1 MRRINRKKKLRPNG
15 YKTKINFHL
24 WIILLKTSLFIS
36 SKCYGII
43 QLVDTL
49 CIPINIFMIIA
60 LLIFCWTQPIE
71 IPGSDSGDAPCIAV
85 DKNNR
90 IHVVWVNVIDE
101 VEHCHAF
108 YSCYDGDSWS
118 TPVDITPNAVQANN
132 LSITTDTF
140 GHPHITWTDFVAY
153 AGELY
158 YTSYN
163 GTTWVG
169 PVRMPD
175 IMPYTNALGTSR
187 ILCDSRNRIHLVW
200 SSVYDA
206 SIENIEVFYTR
217 LEGDTWWHPVK
228 ISDDPQ
234 YSAIPDMAL
243 DKNLNLH
250 VVWMDYTGTFGVKY
264 SVGTGDSWSTP
275 VLLPDPTDGQSCEP
289 TIAVDTNNTP
299 HVVWEERAPY
309 PTYVFIAYTYC
320 KDSEWTGIC
329 TLSTLDN
336 NAWEPKIA
344 CNSTNAICVVWDQG
358 SPLWYRFY
366 KEGVWSDPD
375 SIVGS
380 SRGICKCLAVHEET
394 FHLVWDRYKKRVRYS
409 KHCFSPIE
417 ERKSSDQIDWNV
429 LPNPACGSIKIEYV
443 LPAAMDVEIKIFD
456 VSGRLIRGIAQEYK
470 FPGRYRCE
478 FRDFTTGVYFIRL
491 SAGKITCNKK
501 IVLIRR

>member
-1 MRRINRKKKLRPNG
+1 
-15 YKTKINFHL
+15 
-24 WIILLKTSLFIS
+24 
-36 SKCYGII
+36 
-43 QLVDTL
+43 
-49 CIPINIFMIIA
+49 MIIA

-118 TPVDITPNAVQANN
+118 TPIDITPNAVQANN

-175 IMPYTNALGTSR
+175 ILPYTNALGTSR

-206 SIENIEVFYTR
+206 VIENMEVFYTR

-234 YSAIPDMAL
+234 GSATPDMAL

-275 VLLPDPTDGQSCEP
+275 VLLPDPTDGQSCYP
-289 TIAVDTNNTP
+289 KIAVDTNNIL
-299 HVVWEERAPY
+299 HVVWEERAPRA
-309 PTYVFIAYTYC
+309 TNFIAYTYC
-320 KDSEWTGIC
+320 KDSEWAGIC
-329 TLSTLDN
+329 TLSTLDD
-336 NAWEPKIA
+336 NAWRPQIA
-344 CNSTNAICVVWDQG
+344 CDKRNVVHVIWIQGAPFRYRFCENNIWSEIDAIPGTEIGG
-358 SPLWYRFY
+358 SPSLIAKDNMLYLICHQGRGYKVKYLTHESQPGLVEPVSKFLKIKFEPLVNPLIGEVKVQYVLFEPMNVTLILSDITGRIIKKVEIGYRFA
-366 KEGVWSDPD
+366 GV
-375 SIVGS
+375 
-380 SRGICKCLAVHEET
+380 H
-394 FHLVWDRYKKRVRYS
+394 RYVFNDK
-409 KHCFSPIE
+409 
-417 ERKSSDQIDWNV
+417 
-429 LPNPACGSIKIEYV
+429 
-443 LPAAMDVEIKIFD
+443 LPA
-456 VSGRLIRGIAQEYK
+456 
-470 FPGRYRCE
+470 
-478 FRDFTTGVYFIRL
+478 GVYFISLKCNSINL
-491 SAGKITCNKK
+491 SKK
-501 IVLIRR
+501 IIVIRGSHD